1 MKNTMLNE
9 PLVSI
14 GVPVF
19 NSESKIKKVLKSIL
33 NQNYKNLEIIISD
46 NASID
51 RTFDILTEFK
61 LKDLRIK
68 LYRQTT
74 HLNPAE
80 NFKFTLLKAK
90 GEYFMWNADDDFRS
104 PDFVKKNVGFLN
116 ENPDYVASCSKNHF
130 INDTNYEKFSI
141 IGTFEERLTNF
152 FKICWRSHGI
162 FYSLI
167 RTNILK
173 DCTDLGQI
181 YFGSDWAVNL
191 FLLKHGNFNRLNS
204 GSLIIGNNGI
214 SNNKNF
220 FKKIRTSS
228 LDWLFPFRRLI
239 FFTLKLISDSNL
251 FFKFKICFQLLK
263 LNFVFA
269 KHQLKSEILNLLI
282 KLKTKFF

>member
-19 NSESKIKKVLKSIL
+19 NSESKIKVLKSIL

-74 HLNPAE
+74 HLNLE

-104 PDFVKKNVGFLN
+104 PDFVKML
-116 ENPDYVASCSKNHF
+116 
-130 INDTNYEKFSI
+130 
-141 IGTFEERLTNF
+141 
-152 FKICWRSHGI
+152 
-162 FYSLI
+162 
-167 RTNILK
+167 
-173 DCTDLGQI
+173 
-181 YFGSDWAVNL
+181 
-191 FLLKHGNFNRLNS
+191 
-204 GSLIIGNNGI
+204 
-214 SNNKNF
+214 
-220 FKKIRTSS
+220 
-228 LDWLFPFRRLI
+228 
-239 FFTLKLISDSNL
+239 
-251 FFKFKICFQLLK
+251 
-263 LNFVFA
+263 VF
-269 KHQLKSEILNLLI
+269 
-282 KLKTKFF
+282 